1 MKQAGESHLDAKDK
15 PDVALRKLT
24 NLQLADRIR
33 SLVAIAGGTG
43 AALLHEAARRLAAQT
58 EQGYRVAS
66 VRQLSLQSPTLF
78 EGTLED
84 GDEFMVRYKN
94 HRLTVYID
102 DQLVE
107 YEELPE
113 TLPPNRIT
121 LEEIEKCLNGLL
133 VFPSERIAS
142 D

>member
-1 MKQAGESHLDAKDK
+1 MTGPKEMSGPALVRQLGVVADKLDD
-15 PDVALRKLT
+15 PALR
-24 NLQLADRIR
+24 
-33 SLVAIAGGTG
+33 SL
-43 AALLHEAARRLAAQT
+43 LREAARRLAAQT

-66 VRQLSLQSPTLF
+66 VRQLSIQSPTLYD
-78 EGTLED
+78 GTLED

-107 YEELPE
+107 YDELPE

-121 LEEIEKCLNGLL
+121 LEEIEKWLNGLL
-133 VFPSERIAS
+133 VFPSERIAC